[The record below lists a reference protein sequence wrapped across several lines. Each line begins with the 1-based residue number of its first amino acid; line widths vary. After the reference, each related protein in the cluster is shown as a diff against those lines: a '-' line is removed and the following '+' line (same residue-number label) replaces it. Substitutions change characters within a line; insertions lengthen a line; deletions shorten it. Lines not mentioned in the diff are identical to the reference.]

1 MGKASAPA
9 GASAAARQQPKL
21 RDGEVS
27 PGIFLVQYILDHEL
41 LEDETFGVWVKW
53 RQWPRSAATLE
64 RLDTIG
70 ADSYAFAQYARLVEK
85 KRKREILTSDYVS
98 AGKLCLCLLLI
109 VAATGCA
116 EPSAAFARPDERL
129 SRQRCTV

>member
-9 GASAAARQQPKL
+9 GAPAAARQQPKL

-27 PGIFLVQYILDHEL
+27 PGVFLVQYILDHEL

-98 AGKLCLCLLLI
+98 AAMSVLVTDSCCHRVCG
-109 VAATGCA
+109 T
-116 EPSAAFARPDERL
+116 L
-129 SRQRCTV
+129 SCVCSSR